1 MSSVALHFILT
12 YRYVLSISDMTCVAD
27 VHAALASPLVR
38 PHLKANNLLS
48 FNNLLLSEL
57 PFVLLRELS
66 TVSSPLPP
74 VLLSTSPHCRETHLY
89 LVVCIVTSFSS
100 SDVIQQL
107 SDVIQPY
114 HAPLPQL
121 I

>member
-12 YRYVLSISDMTCVAD
+12 YRYVLSISDVTCVAD
-27 VHAALASPLVR
+27 VHAALASPFVR

-57 PFVLLRELS
+57 SFVLLRELS
-66 TVSSPLPP
+66 TVSSSLPS

-89 LVVCIVTSFSS
+89 LVRIVYN
-100 SDVIQQL
+100 DVIQQL